1 MLARIKRRQRR
12 SDKQVMVNEV
22 NKLIYNAIIN
32 HKTLYLPDV
41 GNLCVVRYPSTINSK
56 NEVIPPRY
64 LVEFNDD
71 SPAISLI
78 DIISSVASVDSSRAE
93 EIYHRWLDKSKQ
105 GGVLKIDRVGTLSGK
120 SFICDA
126 ELIRVLNPKSNPISI
141 TYRKSS
147 KLPLILSL
155 CVVLIAIG
163 YGTWWYVDNSDDIT
177 ELVSIVDNE
186 STIDNTIL
194 NPEIENFESDI
205 NIVSE
210 VADEQIIEVNTAD
223 WRDNDNIRHWVVVG
237 SYSSVENA
245 ERAIADIIRR
255 MPDAKCS
262 YFKLGS
268 MYAVA
273 VFGSENLSE
282 CQEFKRSHINDFTQ
296 SWVFTPKQYR

>member
-1 MLARIKRRQRR
+1 
-12 SDKQVMVNEV
+12 MVNEV

-71 SPAISLI
+71 SSTISLI

-93 EIYHRWLDKSKQ
+93 EIYHHWLDKSKQ

-126 ELIRVLNPKSNPISI
+126 EIIRVLNPNSNPISI

-147 KLPLILSL
+147 KLPLILSI

-163 YGTWWYVDNSDDIT
+163 YGTWWYVDNSQDIT
-177 ELVSIVDNE
+177 ELVTIVDNE

-223 WRDNDNIRHWVVVG
+223 WRDNENIRHWVVVG

-255 MPDAKCS
+255 IPDAKCS

-273 VFGSENLSE
+273 AFGSENLSE
-282 CQEFKRSHINDFTQ
+282 CQEYKRSHINDFTQ

>member
-1 MLARIKRRQRR
+1 
-12 SDKQVMVNEV
+12 MVNEV

-64 LVEFNDD
+64 LVELNDD
-71 SPAISLI
+71 SSTISLI

-126 ELIRVLNPKSNPISI
+126 ALIHMLNPNSNPISI

-147 KLPLILSL
+147 KLPLILSI

-177 ELVSIVDNE
+177 ELVTIVDNE

-205 NIVSE
+205 NMVSE

-223 WRDNDNIRHWVVVG
+223 WRDNENIRHWVVVG

-273 VFGSENLSE
+273 AFGSENLSE
-282 CQEFKRSHINDFTQ
+282 CQEYKRSHINDFTQ

>member
-1 MLARIKRRQRR
+1 
-12 SDKQVMVNEV
+12 MVNEV

-32 HKTLYLPDV
+32 HKALYLPDV

-71 SPAISLI
+71 SSTISLI

-126 ELIRVLNPKSNPISI
+126 ELIRVLNPNSNLISI

-147 KLPLILSL
+147 KLPLILSI

-177 ELVSIVDNE
+177 ELVTIVDNE

-205 NIVSE
+205 NMVSE
-210 VADEQIIEVNTAD
+210 AADEQIIEVNTAD
-223 WRDNDNIRHWVVVG
+223 WRDNENIRHWVVVG

-273 VFGSENLSE
+273 AFGSENLSE
-282 CQEFKRSHINDFTQ
+282 CQEYKRSHINDFTQ

>member
-1 MLARIKRRQRR
+1 
-12 SDKQVMVNEV
+12 MVNEV

-32 HKTLYLPDV
+32 HKALHLPDV

-71 SPAISLI
+71 SSTISLI

-93 EIYHRWLDKSKQ
+93 EIYHRWLEKSKQ

-120 SFICDA
+120 SFICDT
-126 ELIRVLNPKSNPISI
+126 ELIRVLNPNSNPISI

-147 KLPLILSL
+147 KLPLILSI

-163 YGTWWYVDNSDDIT
+163 YGTWWYVDNSQDIT
-177 ELVSIVDNE
+177 ELVTIVDNE

-205 NIVSE
+205 NMVSE

-223 WRDNDNIRHWVVVG
+223 WRDNENIRHWVVVG

-255 MPDAKCS
+255 IPDAKCS

-273 VFGSENLSE
+273 TFGSENLSE
-282 CQEFKRSHINDFTQ
+282 CQEYKRSHINDFTQ